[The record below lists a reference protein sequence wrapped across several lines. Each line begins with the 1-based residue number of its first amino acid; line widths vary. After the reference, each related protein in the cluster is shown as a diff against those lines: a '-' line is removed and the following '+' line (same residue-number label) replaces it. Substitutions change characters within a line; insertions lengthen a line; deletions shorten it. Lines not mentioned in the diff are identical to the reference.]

1 MINEWMN
8 EMNNNYFEIVG
19 KNISEVLA
27 NKDMT
32 QQALADRLSISRQ
45 VVNKIVQGQK
55 AINVSEITKIAAVL
69 NVSIDTLLNDSSVLA
84 SEPTFSFMGKIN
96 NPNTKEK
103 ILLIKE
109 AIDELLFLED
119 YADGFSN

>member
-1 MINEWMN
+1 M
-8 EMNNNYFEIVG
+8 NNYFEIVG
-19 KNISEVLA
+19 KNISAVLA

-32 QQALADRLSISRQ
+32 QQALADRLSVSRQ

-55 AINVSEITKIAAVL
+55 AINVAEITKIATVL
-69 NVSIDTLLNDSSVLA
+69 DVSIDTLLLDASSLTR
-84 SEPTFSFMGKIN
+84 EPTFNFMGKIL

-109 AIDELLFLED
+109 AIDELLFLEE
-119 YADGFSN
+119 YADGFGN

>member
-1 MINEWMN
+1 M
-8 EMNNNYFEIVG
+8 NNYFEIVG
-19 KNISEVLA
+19 KNISTVLT

-32 QQALADRLSISRQ
+32 QQALADRLSVSRQ

-55 AINVSEITKIAAVL
+55 AINVAEITKIATVL
-69 NVSIDTLLNDSSVLA
+69 DVSIDTLLLDSSTLTR
-84 SEPTFSFMGKIN
+84 EPTFSFMGKIL

-109 AIDELLFLED
+109 AIDELLFLEE
-119 YADGFSN
+119 YADGFGN